1 VASGQPII
9 ARVLFIGRIYL
20 PAAEASLRSGSIAS
34 LASCAE
40 RCRDGLTTDG
50 NLARDFAYGIWL
62 GRRHIQYLDQPR
74 LRFSILTNLEM
85 FHQRGDHLIS
95 YDQFAGRIRR
105 LLDDFGV
112 PGVFFRV
119 VDADNRT
126 LEGAIV
132 GEKWES
138 IQV

>member
-1 VASGQPII
+1 
-9 ARVLFIGRIYL
+9 
-20 PAAEASLRSGSIAS
+20 
-34 LASCAE
+34 
-40 RCRDGLTTDG
+40 
-50 NLARDFAYGIWL
+50 
-62 GRRHIQYLDQPR
+62 
-74 LRFSILTNLEM
+74 M